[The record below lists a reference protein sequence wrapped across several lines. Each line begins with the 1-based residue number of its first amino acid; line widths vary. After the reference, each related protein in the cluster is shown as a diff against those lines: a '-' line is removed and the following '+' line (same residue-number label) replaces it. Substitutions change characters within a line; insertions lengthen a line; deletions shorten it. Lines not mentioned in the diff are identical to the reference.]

1 MHTPTVNTS
10 SLSRPTPGTAARRE
24 MASGA
29 RAMASMLVSHLP
41 FGLLLGTAVARC
53 PDPWAAWSGT
63 GLIFGGSSH
72 LTLIEMLRTGS
83 GLWRRSGPRC

>member
-1 MHTPTVNTS
+1 MQTPAHNTS
-10 SLSRPTPGTAARRE
+10 SHGRPTPDNSARRE

-29 RAMASMLVSHLP
+29 RAMAPMLVSYLL

-53 PDPWAAWSGT
+53 ADPWAAWSGT
-63 GLIFGGSSH
+63 GLIYGGSSH